1 MKTFS
6 HPFVI
11 GLIGTN
17 CPSFAV
23 ICLSAFV
30 VEYRRI
36 ALRPELDVLLSQ
48 EPKRWVSRCER
59 RYMTMGLNSELVTA
73 IRARRSVRSYRNE
86 PLSPD
91 DESFLRALVDELSE
105 AEGPSGTRLRL
116 LLSTE
121 LELSGKVGTYGVIMG
136 ARSYVGAVTTNT
148 PGSMLDLGYLFERM
162 VIELTARGLGTC
174 WLGGTFDRKSFAAGA
189 DLAPGEILPIIT
201 PVGYPAERSGLQDR
215 FMRTMAGSDRR
226 KPFGE
231 LFFDGGFDRPHAAA
245 GSWANALELVRIGP
259 SASNKQPWRVVLAP
273 AGAASPTAAHIY
285 LARTPGYIG
294 TKLGFDIQR
303 IDIGIAMY
311 HLQAAMS
318 ASGHHGRWQ
327 FADPGI
333 DPDSDIAPPSPP
345 DEHTEYVATYL

>member
-1 MKTFS
+1 
-6 HPFVI
+6 
-11 GLIGTN
+11 
-17 CPSFAV
+17 
-23 ICLSAFV
+23 
-30 VEYRRI
+30 
-36 ALRPELDVLLSQ
+36 
-48 EPKRWVSRCER
+48 
-59 RYMTMGLNSELVTA
+59 MGLNNELVTA
-73 IRARRSVRSYRNE
+73 IRARRSVRSYQNE
-86 PLSPD
+86 PLSPE
-91 DESFLRALVDELSE
+91 DESFVRALVDELSE
-105 AEGPSGTRLRL
+105 TEGPSGTRLRL

-121 LELSGKVGTYGVIMG
+121 LDLSGKVGTYGVIRG

-148 PGSMLDLGYLFERM
+148 PGSMLDLGYLFERL

-174 WLGGTFDRKSFAAGA
+174 WLGGTFDRKSFAAGT

-226 KPFGE
+226 KPFAE
-231 LFFDGGFDRPHAAA
+231 LFFDGRFDRPHAPPAAA
-245 GSWANALELVRIGP
+245 GPWADALELVRIGP

-273 AGAASPTAAHIY
+273 AGAASPTAAHIF

-311 HLQAAMS
+311 HLQVAMS
-318 ASGHHGRWQ
+318 ASGHQGRWE

-333 DPDSDIAPPSPP
+333 DLP
-345 DEHTEYVATYL
+345 DEHTEYVATFCLT